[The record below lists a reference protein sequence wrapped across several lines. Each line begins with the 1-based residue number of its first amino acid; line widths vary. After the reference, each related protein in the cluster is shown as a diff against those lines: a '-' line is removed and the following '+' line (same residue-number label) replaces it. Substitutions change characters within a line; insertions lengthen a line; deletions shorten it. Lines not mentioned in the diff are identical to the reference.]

1 MESNEDKYPE
11 PPELRKK
18 GMPPLKKEMKF
29 VTIAIAV
36 AFIIVLIF
44 AIAFWLHNKK

>member
-1 MESNEDKYPE
+1 MESNEEEYPE
-11 PPELRKK
+11 PPELREK

-29 VTIAIAV
+29 VTSAIAV
-36 AFIIVLIF
+36 AFIIILIF

>member
-1 MESNEDKYPE
+1 MESNEEEYPE

-18 GMPPLKKEMKF
+18 GMPPLKKQIKF

-36 AFIIVLIF
+36 AFIIVMIF
-44 AIAFWLHNKK
+44 ALAFWLHNKK